1 MGIQLFL
8 ESLSP
13 HIASMKFLA
22 ALCMT
27 ASASATAIIE
37 DTLEVKQAKADFEK
51 AFEAAKAGKHATLA
65 PKPIAS
71 AYLADDID
79 VVLAK
84 ARFANTF
91 DAVESGDHSV
101 IAQQPIV
108 PMDTPY
114 VQGAYA
120 PANYYSTY
128 YNNPAEHDLHW
139 GQYVHQYPQYQA
151 YYTPYYNWDTDFNPV
166 YKYPSM
172 AAWLNNWEHSKVVAP
187 KWN

>member
-13 HIASMKFLA
+13 HMASMKFLA

-71 AYLADDID
+71 AYLA
-79 VVLAK
+79 
-84 ARFANTF
+84 
-91 DAVESGDHSV
+91 
-101 IAQQPIV
+101 
-108 PMDTPY
+108 
-114 VQGAYA
+114 
-120 PANYYSTY
+120 
-128 YNNPAEHDLHW
+128 
-139 GQYVHQYPQYQA
+139 
-151 YYTPYYNWDTDFNPV
+151 
-166 YKYPSM
+166 
-172 AAWLNNWEHSKVVAP
+172 
-187 KWN
+187 